1 MELKSFLHRLTLGMP
16 RDAVPQEHIELLEDL
31 LLTPALKVRETEYKL
46 DSKYRFGT
54 VDVSR
59 NGKGYLTV
67 IGDRNDKD
75 LLIEPHDLGGATK
88 GDIVLAK
95 RLFAKGRPKAKVV
108 LVIKKAFD
116 VSVGY
121 TKKAEGKVIL
131 AHVKTDLPI
140 DVALSQKELA
150 AMDSGTVLKVDN
162 YTMQVKEVLGLL
174 SDPKVDEKISMAIYN
189 KKERFP
195 RACEEEAKRHG
206 DFVDKNDYSER
217 TDLTHLPFCT
227 IDPPDAKDFDDA
239 IFFDIQTHTLYV
251 AIADVSHY
259 VTHGSA
265 LDKEA
270 RERGFTIYLPHK
282 SIPMLP
288 RSLSENICSLRP
300 DEDRLAFVYKITL
313 DPASGESLREELIEG
328 VIHSRRRYT
337 YDRIDQFLEGDFS
350 GKDAT
355 DDEILA
361 FLLPLQKFLAK
372 IREKRLQSGC
382 EFRNEE
388 VRMQLDENQNLIG
401 LRVEHETPSHA
412 LIEDAMLLANKA
424 AAKAMEKGI
433 FRTHE
438 RPSETRIDELLE
450 DLALIGIYTDAKT
463 DNIYALIRSLQK
475 NADEKG
481 IREEVDKLIIR
492 AQKQALYSH
501 EDSGHFGLG
510 FEHYTH
516 FTSPI
521 RRYSDLIVHR
531 LLRAQLR
538 HNTKAKEDILKDID
552 VVAARVS
559 ELEREAAKVEW
570 DYMDRKYAR
579 YADAHRG
586 EAFRGRITEAE
597 RVPIVHFE
605 EGLLQGARAFLL
617 DYDVD
622 LFAEVR
628 VEITD
633 VHIAQAKII
642 GTIAEYLR
650 DDV

>member
-1 MELKSFLHRLTLGMP
+1 
-16 RDAVPQEHIELLEDL
+16 
-31 LLTPALKVRETEYKL
+31 
-46 DSKYRFGT
+46 
-54 VDVSR
+54 
-59 NGKGYLTV
+59 
-67 IGDRNDKD
+67 
-75 LLIEPHDLGGATK
+75 
-88 GDIVLAK
+88 
-95 RLFAKGRPKAKVV
+95 
-108 LVIKKAFD
+108 
-116 VSVGY
+116 
-121 TKKAEGKVIL
+121 
-131 AHVKTDLPI
+131 
-140 DVALSQKELA
+140 
-150 AMDSGTVLKVDN
+150 
-162 YTMQVKEVLGLL
+162 
-174 SDPKVDEKISMAIYN
+174 
-189 KKERFP
+189 
-195 RACEEEAKRHG
+195 
-206 DFVDKNDYSER
+206 
-217 TDLTHLPFCT
+217 
-227 IDPPDAKDFDDA
+227 
-239 IFFDIQTHTLYV
+239 
-251 AIADVSHY
+251 
-259 VTHGSA
+259 
-265 LDKEA
+265 
-270 RERGFTIYLPHK
+270 
-282 SIPMLP
+282 
-288 RSLSENICSLRP
+288 
-300 DEDRLAFVYKITL
+300 
-313 DPASGESLREELIEG
+313 
-328 VIHSRRRYT
+328 
-337 YDRIDQFLEGDFS
+337 
-350 GKDAT
+350 
-355 DDEILA
+355 
-361 FLLPLQKFLAK
+361 
-372 IREKRLQSGC
+372 
-382 EFRNEE
+382 
-388 VRMQLDENQNLIG
+388 MQLDENQNLIG

-463 DNIYALIRSLQK
+463 DNIYTLIRSLQK

-538 HNTKAKEDILKDID
+538 HDTKAKEDILKDID